1 MNVKRTSAD
10 LFAIVIMSFC
20 VAAATEA
27 AAEQLSST
35 NLIWDSMIK
44 TTNIVSGEK
53 EAHFTFAFTN
63 VSSSNATIL
72 GVQTSCGCTTAQLP
86 PLPWLIA
93 PGTNGQIGIKVNI
106 AVQSG
111 TLSKTITVGTDKD
124 SETLTVK
131 IVIDPPP
138 ASAMSDTN
146 RLQNQMIAQ
155 ADRQAVFKADCA
167 SCHVKSIE
175 GKYGKQ
181 LYDSVCGVCHE
192 AGHRAAMVPDLHK
205 LTMPTDEHFWRTWIS
220 YGRQGSLMPA
230 FAKTENGP
238 LTDMQIT
245 TLATYLNAAIPSR

>member
-1 MNVKRTSAD
+1 MK
-10 LFAIVIMSFC
+10 
-20 VAAATEA
+20 
-27 AAEQLSST
+27 T
-35 NLIWDSMIK
+35 NLIWDSK
-44 TTNIVSGEK
+44 TKATNIITGDN
-53 EAHFTFAFTN
+53 EAHFTFNFTN
-63 VSSSNATIL
+63 TSSSDVTIL
-72 GVQTSCGCTTAQLP
+72 SVQPSCGCTTAQLP
-86 PLPWLIA
+86 PLPWVIA
-93 PGTNGQIGIKVNI
+93 PGTNGQIEIKVSV
-106 AVQSG
+106 AATSG

-124 SETLTVK
+124 SEVLTVK

-138 ASAMSDTN
+138 ASAMLDTN
-146 RLQNQMIAQ
+146 RLQNQIIAQ

-192 AGHRAAMVPDLHK
+192 AEHRAAMVPDLHK

-245 TLATYLNAAIPSR
+245 TLASYLSTAIPSR